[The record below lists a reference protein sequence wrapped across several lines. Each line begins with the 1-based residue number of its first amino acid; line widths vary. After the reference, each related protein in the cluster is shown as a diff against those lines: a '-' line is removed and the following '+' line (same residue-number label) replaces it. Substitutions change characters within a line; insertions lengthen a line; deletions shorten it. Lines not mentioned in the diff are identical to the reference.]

1 MNACVS
7 AQQLEGKLG
16 GGSLQKMRL
25 FLRPFL
31 GKVATTVILK
41 RCLSTSPYSQMT
53 VVVDT
58 KTAKE
63 TARCVITGVFNL
75 QFAEKLIMTYSNWY
89 SIPGAVN
96 EQKPP

>member
-1 MNACVS
+1 
-7 AQQLEGKLG
+7 
-16 GGSLQKMRL
+16 MRL

-41 RCLSTSPYSQMT
+41 RCLSTSPYSQMML
-53 VVVDT
+53 VVDT
-58 KTAKE
+58 KTARE
-63 TARCVITGVFNL
+63 TAQCVITGVFNL
-75 QFAEKLIMTYSNWY
+75 QFAEKLITYSNWY

>member
-1 MNACVS
+1 MLYTVAEEDTADWGWLSIMNACVS
-7 AQQLEGKLG
+7 AQQLEGKWGG

-31 GKVATTVILK
+31 GKIATTVILK

-58 KTAKE
+58 KTARE
-63 TARCVITGVFNL
+63 TA
-75 QFAEKLIMTYSNWY
+75 
-89 SIPGAVN
+89 
-96 EQKPP
+96 

>member
-1 MNACVS
+1 MCS
-7 AQQLEGKLG
+7 AQQLEVGGGG

-31 GKVATTVILK
+31 GKIATIVVLK

-58 KTAKE
+58 KTARE
-63 TARCVITGVFNL
+63 TARCVIIGVFNL